1 MYIMI
6 TFNTISIKAPEVCF
20 VDISKSI
27 LKFIWGGK
35 RLRRANV
42 RLKENNRIGGPAPPS
57 SKAYYKAAV
66 IK

>member
-1 MYIMI
+1 MQAWL
-6 TFNTISIKAPEVCF
+6 FLFCVGKQ
-20 VDISKSI
+20 KLI
-27 LKFIWGGK
+27 LKFIRRGK